1 MNAIPSKTVITGSV
15 AYDYLMFF
23 GGAFTEHLLEEQL
36 QSLSVS
42 FLVDSLRRE
51 RGGIAANIAYTM
63 ALLGGRPT
71 VMATVGQDFSEY
83 RTWLEGHGVDTSAT
97 VVIPDEYCASFF
109 VNTDRQQNQIGHF
122 YAGAM
127 AHAAELAFSEH
138 APDAGMA
145 IISPNAPEA
154 MRSYVRECKAL
165 GIPYIYDPSQQTIR
179 LSGEDLCEG
188 IDGAYLL
195 AVNEYELGMIAEK
208 TNLDEGA
215 IRRLTP
221 RLLITRGAAG
231 SDLWVDG
238 DSYHIPA
245 VPPQKVVEP
254 TGAGD
259 AFRGGLLRGIQI
271 GLPWAVVG
279 RIGALAATYVLEQM
293 GTQNHFYTREA
304 FISRYRERFDDR
316 GALDALL
323 D

>member
-1 MNAIPSKTVITGSV
+1 MKKIVVTGSV

-36 QSLSVS
+36 KSLSVS
-42 FLVDSLRRE
+42 FHVDSLRRE

-71 VMATVGQDFSEY
+71 VMATVGQDFGEY
-83 RTWLEGHGVDTSAT
+83 RTWLEARGVDTSAV

-127 AHAAELAFSEH
+127 AHAAELTFSER
-138 APDAGMA
+138 APDADLA

-154 MRSYVRECKAL
+154 MRSYVTECKAL
-165 GIPYIYDPSQQTIR
+165 GIPYIYDPSQQTVR
-179 LSGEDLCEG
+179 LSGEELCEG

-208 TNLDEGA
+208 TGLDEEA
-215 IRRLTP
+215 IRRMTR

-231 SDLWVDG
+231 ADFWVDG
-238 DSYHIPA
+238 VTYHIPA
-245 VPPQKVVEP
+245 VPPHQMVEP

-259 AFRGGLLRGIQI
+259 AFRGGLLRGIQL
-271 GLPWAVVG
+271 GLPWDVVG

-293 GTQNHFYTREA
+293 GTQNHSYTPEE
-304 FISRYRERFDDR
+304 FINRYRASFGDE
-316 GALDALL
+316 GALDALW